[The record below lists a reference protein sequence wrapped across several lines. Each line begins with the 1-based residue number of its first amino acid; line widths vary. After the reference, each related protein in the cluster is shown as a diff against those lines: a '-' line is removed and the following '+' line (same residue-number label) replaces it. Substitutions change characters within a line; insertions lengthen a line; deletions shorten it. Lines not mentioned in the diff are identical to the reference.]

1 MNQQSEHPGSTGT
14 PAGGR
19 GGRRTRATRPGGPGT
34 TAPTR
39 ERKARDWSWRH
50 GPVWG
55 TVNAAAALESAAMLG
70 DLGDVSPLLAAGA
83 GIAAAGGSLV
93 LSARQNL
100 SEGGRS
106 FRLLCFLGAGTWGT
120 WALASSAWSPDVV
133 GALVAGAGALGM
145 AAPAVARHE
154 KAVTVERERRMQ
166 ARQRQAVAREWE
178 DRLMRVCRIE
188 GARVTAVKT
197 MESGGGYSMHIS
209 LPTDG
214 TDWKRVAGFADQLA
228 ASAGLPEG
236 CGVEARRA
244 TTRGAM
250 ILDVYTANALA
261 KDWPYPVAGMCAL
274 TVNEGLPIG
283 RYRDLSETVIDLLD
297 TVAIVIGQIGSGK
310 TNLLQV
316 VNAALARCVDV
327 VLWHID
333 LNGGGMSSPWAD
345 EWLDDPTAPTPSVD
359 WIATNVAEAL
369 KMTEAALAI
378 AVARKRNYRARLRE
392 ANDDKLSVD
401 ARVPEI
407 VIVLDEGAEALGGR
421 GNTKLA
427 ANIDEL
433 VTTGRA
439 MRVRVLFSGVRAT
452 GDVIAN
458 PNLKKQAGTKIAM
471 NGTDDAEIA
480 YLMEW
485 SRGVSADD
493 TIQPGD
499 GHIQLP
505 AAKQPRVFRSYRIK
519 PDQIRQINTITRP
532 HRPDLDEVSTRVA
545 GAAYA
550 GRWDRYRT
558 AMEADM
564 DNPTTGNPHQHT
576 GPEQSP
582 GSMLADAQAA
592 LAARIAKM
600 GDTSGSDTGDGQD
613 AGDWDLDRELRE
625 LLANTYGTGPAT
637 GTEPGADSDPD
648 GDARTATG
656 RARMLAILREAG
668 PGGLGLPELTGRLQ
682 VEGVA
687 PKARQTIHNWLTD
700 AIEAGQV
707 RQLRRGFYAATD
719 TSQ

>member
-1 MNQQSEHPGSTGT
+1 MNQQSEHPNPTGT

-19 GGRRTRATRPGGPGT
+19 GGRRTSAPRPGGADT
-34 TAPTR
+34 TPPAA
-39 ERKARDWSWRH
+39 RKPRDWSWRH

-70 DLGDVSPLLAAGA
+70 DLGNVSPLLAAGA
-83 GIAAAGGSLV
+83 GVAAAGGSLV

-106 FRLLCFLGAGTWGT
+106 FRLLCFLGAGSWGT

-133 GALVAGAGALGM
+133 GALVAGAGALGL

-154 KAVTVERERRMQ
+154 QAVIVERERRVQ

-178 DRLMRVCRIE
+178 DRLLRVCRIE
-188 GARVTAVKT
+188 GARVTGVKT

-261 KDWPYPVAGMCAL
+261 KDWPYPVAGMCTL

-283 RYRDLSETVIDLLD
+283 RYRDLTETVIDLLD

-359 WIATNVAEAL
+359 WIATNVDEAL

-378 AVARKRNYRARLRE
+378 AVARKRNYRARMRE

-427 ANIDEL
+427 ANIDQI

-493 TIQPGD
+493 TVQPGD
-499 GHIQLP
+499 AHIQLP

-519 PDQIRQINTITRP
+519 PDQIRQINTITRG
-532 HRPDLDEVSTRVA
+532 HRPDLDDVSARA
-545 GAAYA
+545 GGTTYA

-564 DNPTTGNPHQHT
+564 DTPTNNTPHQNT
-576 GPEQSP
+576 GPEQTP
-582 GSMLADAQAA
+582 GSMMADAQAA

-600 GDTSGSDTGDGQD
+600 SDTSDTGDGQD
-613 AGDWDLDRELRE
+613 AGYWDLDRELRE
-625 LLANTYGTGPAT
+625 LLATTYGTSPD
-637 GTEPGADSDPD
+637 PGAGAGESDPD
-648 GDARTATG
+648 SDARAATG

-668 PGGLGLPELTGRLQ
+668 PAGLGLPELTGRLQ

-687 PKARQTIHNWLTD
+687 PEARQTLHRWLSE
-700 AIEAGQV
+700 AMEAGHVRQV
-707 RQLRRGFYAATD
+707 RRGVYATTD